1 MSEEY
6 AARYTDTILYDSST
20 NKFVGDVLIHDD
32 GSWSKSNGDEDV
44 RQVIDGSSR
53 LLTRSLQNWH
63 THLAMQLNARDFSD
77 GYPLN
82 QWLNEVIFPTEA
94 RLSPEYVLSLI
105 HI

>member
-53 LLTRSLQNWH
+53 LLTRSLQNC
-63 THLAMQLNARDFSD
+63 
-77 GYPLN
+77 
-82 QWLNEVIFPTEA
+82 I
-94 RLSPEYVLSLI
+94 LI
-105 HI
+105 LLCN